1 MTCVEC
7 GCDMIPDQQRRKL
20 PVEERRGVRAHRGRG
35 LCSMCFSRASKAGTL
50 LDYERITADR
60 DSLLEDVSILVLE
73 RGVRRSG
80 DIAETT
86 GVSQD
91 ALMKT
96 LRLAARAGD
105 ERAIQIRAALPWTHL
120 NPEAAA

>member
-7 GCDMIPDQQRRKL
+7 GCKMIPDQQRRKL
-20 PVEERRGVRAHRGRG
+20 PAAERKKIRAHRGRG
-35 LCSMCFSRASKAGTL
+35 LCSMCFSRASKSGEL
-50 LDYERITADR
+50 LDYERLTADR
-60 DSLLEDVSILVLE
+60 DSLLEDVGILVLE
-73 RGVRRSG
+73 RGVRHSG
-80 DIAETT
+80 TIAHIA

-91 ALMKT
+91 ALMKM

-120 NPEAAA
+120 NPEAT